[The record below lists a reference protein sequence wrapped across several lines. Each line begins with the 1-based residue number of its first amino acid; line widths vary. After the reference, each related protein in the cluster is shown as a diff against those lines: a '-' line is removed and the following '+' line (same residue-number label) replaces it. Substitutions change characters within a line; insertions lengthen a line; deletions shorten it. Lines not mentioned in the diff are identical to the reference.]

1 MGSKKI
7 LEEMFEL
14 VTKKSSESI
23 EESKFNESILSSIKL
38 KSSKE
43 IDAVLTELLLTL
55 REGKESI
62 GEISNGK
69 FVCYTDVVQQAEEI
83 VMQRFETKELYVEKK
98 NNDIEI
104 DENKDGI
111 EDKSKEE
118 REIERLLDRY
128 NDLNDEEYERLLNNL
143 GELDDSEMET
153 LIEH

>member
-55 REGKESI
+55 R
-62 GEISNGK
+62 
-69 FVCYTDVVQQAEEI
+69 
-83 VMQRFETKELYVEKK
+83 
-98 NNDIEI
+98 
-104 DENKDGI
+104 
-111 EDKSKEE
+111 
-118 REIERLLDRY
+118 
-128 NDLNDEEYERLLNNL
+128 
-143 GELDDSEMET
+143 
-153 LIEH
+153 